1 MAKEPKRTTK
11 MYCPRCDR
19 AYTAEGKD
27 SYMNVLKRVISHV
40 AEQHP
45 DHDPE
50 WYDTYPHKD
59 EVK

>member
-1 MAKEPKRTTK
+1 MPETQTSTQ

-19 AYTAEGKD
+19 LYENLEK
-27 SYMNVLKRVISHV
+27 VKKHV

-50 WYDTYPHKD
+50 WWETYP
-59 EVK
+59 EAFGN